1 MNNRKKQWSMV
12 AMFVSLVLTL
22 AFASIPR
29 SHAQECI
36 SIVAESAG
44 SDNRFVQLQLSNADG
59 CTAIYG
65 LYVQIERNG
74 SIQEITLTPPSWTY
88 GKVEKKA
95 VFWTTDTDPVSSNNK
110 IFGIE
115 LQANPYTLSWIA
127 LDETLSPIT
136 RGTLTV

>member
-1 MNNRKKQWSMV
+1 V
-12 AMFVSLVLTL
+12 LFVSLVLTL
-22 AFASIPR
+22 AFANAPR
-29 SHAQECI
+29 SHGQECI

-44 SDNRFVQLQLSNADG
+44 SDNRFAQLQLSNAEG

-74 SIQEITLTPPSWTY
+74 SIQEITLTPPAWTY

-110 IFGIE
+110 IFDIE
-115 LQANPYTLSWIA
+115 LQTPQPYTLSWIA
-127 LDETLSPIT
+127 LDQTLSPIA
-136 RGTLTV
+136 RGTLVM